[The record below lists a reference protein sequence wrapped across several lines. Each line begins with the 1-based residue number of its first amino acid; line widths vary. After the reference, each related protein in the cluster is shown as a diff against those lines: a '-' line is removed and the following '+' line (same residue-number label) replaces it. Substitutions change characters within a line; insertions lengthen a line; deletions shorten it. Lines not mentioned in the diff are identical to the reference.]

1 VPGRAPSKPEPPGRA
16 VATPTQSCSVSFH
29 GWVIVGTDVE
39 ALSLL
44 LLRWF
49 RPLLL
54 LDLFGTGAGALEG
67 VGVEGPMETANDG
80 VL

>member
-1 VPGRAPSKPEPPGRA
+1 
-16 VATPTQSCSVSFH
+16 
-29 GWVIVGTDVE
+29 VIVGTDVE

-54 LDLFGTGAGALEG
+54 LDFFGTGAGALEG